1 MTSAIGSPVMTRNA
15 AAAAMLQWAPWLH
28 QVAALATG
36 HPVTGQRLW
45 NFSLRLGAMPSNC
58 ITQMSSR
65 GLAGKRG
72 KWEMRDPLCCKL
84 KDSWTKLNNLETL
97 FTRDF
102 HKFTSKGWIDS
113 FNFDQFLPYFFHQQE
128 PNEYA
133 WSSSWCLL
141 VLVVESHQVIL
152 CPSQLILD
160 Q

>member
-1 MTSAIGSPVMTRNA
+1 MQQQQHQCYNGHCDCIR
-15 AAAAMLQWAPWLH
+15 LLH
-28 QVAALATG
+28 WPLATQSRG
-36 HPVTGQRLW
+36 RDCEISPCDWARCLQIASPTVC
-45 NFSLRLGAMPSNC
+45 P
-58 ITQMSSR
+58 QMSSR